1 MISETK
7 ISESYP
13 IHEFEIEGFNISFR
27 LDRNCHGGG
36 IILYVRQDPPCKE
49 LTSHN
54 HPKNMESIFIEL
66 TLRKTKWSLTGGYNP
81 KKESIT
87 RFLSHVSEG
96 LDKYIYNYDNIIIL
110 GDLNVDIPDESM
122 IDFCNMYNPK
132 NLIKQ
137 PTCYKNHNN
146 PSSIDVILTNR
157 AKSFQNSITG
167 LSDHHKMIL
176 AVLKT
181 YVKKR
186 EPTVIN
192 YRNYKNFNDN
202 LFRHV
207 LIDNLQNMDKTF
219 MTYDDFKASFI
230 NALEKHAPVKK
241 KTLRG
246 NNATFMN
253 KTLSN

>member
-1 MISETK
+1 M
-7 ISESYP
+7 Y
-13 IHEFEIEGFNISFR
+13 
-27 LDRNCHGGG
+27 
-36 IILYVRQDPPCKE
+36 
-49 LTSHN
+49 
-54 HPKNMESIFIEL
+54 
-66 TLRKTKWSLTGGYNP
+66 
-81 KKESIT
+81 
-87 RFLSHVSEG
+87 
-96 LDKYIYNYDNIIIL
+96 DKYIYNYDNIIIL

-146 PSSIDVILTNR
+146 PSSIDVILANR

-167 LSDHHKMIL
+167 LSDHHKMTL

-202 LFRHV
+202 LFRDV

-219 MTYDDFKASFI
+219 LKYDDFKASFI
-230 NALEKHAPVKK
+230 NALDKHAPVKK

-253 KTLSN
+253 KTISN